1 MLEFQNVSFSYGK
14 KEVLRELSFSL
25 NEGEILSVM
34 GPSGSG
40 KTTLLTLAAGL
51 KKPRGG
57 AIVNTFQRTAYVF
70 QEPRLFPWLTVAQ
83 NLEAVLQ
90 APKEQRGRI
99 SDVLETVGLS
109 GTEELFPSELSGG
122 MKSRVSLARALLF
135 DADLYLFDE
144 PFSALDE
151 ELKIDGDLPEYV
163 RKVLIPMNRADGD
176 NIPVSTF
183 TQYADG
189 VMPIS
194 MARFEKRGVADNV
207 PVWDADKCIGC
218 NRCSLVCPHGAIRPF
233 LFTEEEAAAAP
244 ESAV

>member
-151 ELKIDGDLPEYV
+151 ELKIDLSGKL
-163 RKVLIPMNRADGD
+163 KNFLIQRNASAILVTHNADD
-176 NIPVSTF
+176 AERLACKHLLLTPLSTA
-183 TQYADG
+183 Q
-189 VMPIS
+189 S
-194 MARFEKRGVADNV
+194 Q
-207 PVWDADKCIGC
+207 
-218 NRCSLVCPHGAIRPF
+218 S
-233 LFTEEEAAAAP
+233 
-244 ESAV
+244 